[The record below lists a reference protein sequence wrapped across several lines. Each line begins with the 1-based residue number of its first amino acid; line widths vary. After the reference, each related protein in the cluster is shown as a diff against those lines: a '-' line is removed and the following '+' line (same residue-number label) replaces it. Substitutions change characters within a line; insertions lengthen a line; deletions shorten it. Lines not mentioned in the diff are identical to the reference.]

1 MSDHSIS
8 KATLGRLPEYLRL
21 LKLIEKEHKTI
32 SATVIAKYLGFGEV
46 QVRKDLGAVSGKGKP
61 KIGYVTSELIERL
74 EYCLGRNN
82 LCQVV
87 IVGAGKL
94 GRALLDYQGF
104 SDYGLEIVA
113 AFDSAVDDVMFSES
127 GKPIYPMREFEG
139 FCYKCDIKIGVIT
152 VPKSAA
158 QEICDLMVKNNIS
171 AIWNFAP
178 EILHVPDNVVVQQEN
193 LALSLAYLNQ

>member
-46 QVRKDLGAVSGKGKP
+46 QVRKNLGAVSGKGKP
-61 KIGYVTSELIERL
+61 KIVYVTSELIERL